1 MKQNILILQCLAEV
15 PEEALRVMALL
26 QAGSF
31 GSLIPGQI
39 VSGHSVYHEFMLK
52 CYDSIPSSQ
61 IRDFYA
67 NVCVDNVKNP
77 QAVNVLGLMNFFGFG
92 SLAYK
97 VADGQPDYFHPH
109 RRTRWNY
116 GPKELPYFGDVPDT
130 GQYSLNQRAIYWML
144 NNLPLENGTIE
155 IIFQHG
161 EAFAF
166 LMESDDY
173 LYITRKE

>member
-39 VSGHSVYHEFMLK
+39 VSGHSVYHEFMPK

-67 NVCVDNVKNP
+67 NVCVEREKP
-77 QAVNVLGLMNFFGFG
+77 A
-92 SLAYK
+92 S
-97 VADGQPDYFHPH
+97 
-109 RRTRWNY
+109 
-116 GPKELPYFGDVPDT
+116 
-130 GQYSLNQRAIYWML
+130 S
-144 NNLPLENGTIE
+144 
-155 IIFQHG
+155 
-161 EAFAF
+161 
-166 LMESDDY
+166 
-173 LYITRKE
+173 